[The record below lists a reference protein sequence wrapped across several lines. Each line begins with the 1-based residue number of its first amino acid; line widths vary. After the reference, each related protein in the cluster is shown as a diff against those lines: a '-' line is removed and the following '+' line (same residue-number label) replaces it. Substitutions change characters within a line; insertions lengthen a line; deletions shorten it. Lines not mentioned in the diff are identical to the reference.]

1 MERFLIE
8 KNVRKN
14 FQNFSQKSSSRL
26 PSLFSSIFF
35 EFFYTIVLLM
45 AYSNK
50 LDCVRGFFKKSRLGW
65 VSPFLFFAKNEL
77 FERLKM
83 KISHW
88 TRRRSK
94 NGKNGQELNLQHA
107 FSMFRMCSRISNS
120 HYRQLLVTKI

>member
-1 MERFLIE
+1 M
-8 KNVRKN
+8 
-14 FQNFSQKSSSRL
+14 
-26 PSLFSSIFF
+26 
-35 EFFYTIVLLM
+35 T
-45 AYSNK
+45 K
-50 LDCVRGFFKKSRLGW
+50 LHKKSLICVIINLEGND
-65 VSPFLFFAKNEL
+65 SFGIKLQIPISKFKISYFFAKNEL

-94 NGKNGQELNLQHA
+94 SGKNGQEPNLQHA